1 MTPDPIDGRLAFG
14 DDGSPG
20 ADMAW
25 HWLTQQYWP
34 GWQADVISV
43 DPPEPSLAAVF
54 SYPPLEESHPDNP
67 RTAPIECGLARVRH
81 LRTAYDPRLVLGE
94 LTEVDLTVVG
104 ARGAGLLKALHL
116 GSTAEWLIRC
126 PGSPVVIARG
136 GSRVERVLVC
146 VDGSGHSRAAVE
158 TLAAMPW
165 VAGTRVTVVAVV
177 EAVGETRPE
186 AVQAADLLRSAGT
199 DVDIRIVEPD
209 VLALTVNPR
218 LSIHQAI
225 KDLRPDLV
233 VLGTQG
239 LTGLPRLLLGSVAG
253 FVAHQAPCSVLLA
266 RDRSTQDAW
275 PPDT

>member
-1 MTPDPIDGRLAFG
+1 
-14 DDGSPG
+14 
-20 ADMAW
+20 
-25 HWLTQQYWP
+25 
-34 GWQADVISV
+34 
-43 DPPEPSLAAVF
+43 
-54 SYPPLEESHPDNP
+54 
-67 RTAPIECGLARVRH
+67 
-81 LRTAYDPRLVLGE
+81 
-94 LTEVDLTVVG
+94 
-104 ARGAGLLKALHL
+104 
-116 GSTAEWLIRC
+116 
-126 PGSPVVIARG
+126 
-136 GSRVERVLVC
+136 
-146 VDGSGHSRAAVE
+146 
-158 TLAAMPW
+158 
-165 VAGTRVTVVAVV
+165 
-177 EAVGETRPE
+177 
-186 AVQAADLLRSAGT
+186 VQAADLLRSAGT